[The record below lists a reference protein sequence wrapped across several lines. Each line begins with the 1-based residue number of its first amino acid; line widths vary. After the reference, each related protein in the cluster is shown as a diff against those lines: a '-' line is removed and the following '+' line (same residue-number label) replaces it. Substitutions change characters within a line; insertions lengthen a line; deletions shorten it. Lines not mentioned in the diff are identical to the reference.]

1 MRAVLCGYYGM
12 GNGGDEA
19 LLASLLQMLPARV
32 TPIVLSG
39 NPQETS
45 DRYQVEAIPRKSFG
59 HVLSALKRSDAFIW
73 GGGSLMQD
81 ASSLANPL
89 YYGGLMMLAQLM
101 GLKTIAWAQ
110 GIGPLD
116 HPLSRLITRT
126 ALKNCQGLSVRDRP
140 SEALLDRWQ
149 LNCLLA
155 PDPVWAL
162 ESAPVPG
169 LSDLPAPRVAV
180 ALRPHK
186 HLSEHQIKILAQA
199 LASFQKATGV
209 CLLLVAFQP
218 VKDRAIAQTLSDHLT
233 TQNSGP
239 HHIYCIEQPQQLKG
253 LFRGVEMT
261 IGMRFH
267 ALVMSAAESCRSFAI
282 SYDPKV
288 DAIAHDLALP
298 GWTLAPSPPAITQ
311 GKHSAGL
318 PPLPHDPQ
326 AICQTWLDF
335 YVNGEALNPA
345 QIQSQVD
352 RALMHRDLLSET
364 LFPNG

>member
-39 NPQETS
+39 NPDETS
-45 DRYQVEAIPRKSFG
+45 SRYNVEAIPRKSFS
-59 HVLSALKRSDAFIW
+59 HVFSALRQSDAFIW

-81 ASSLANPL
+81 ASSLLNPV
-89 YYGGLMMLAQLM
+89 YYGGLMMLAQMM

-116 HPLSRLITRT
+116 NPLSRLITRR
-126 ALKNCQGLSVRDRP
+126 ALMNCKGLSVRDRT

-155 PDPVWAL
+155 PDPVWGL
-162 ESAPVPG
+162 ESVPVKG

-186 HLSEHQIKILAQA
+186 HLSEGQIKILAQA

-218 VKDRAIAQTLSDHLT
+218 VKDLAIAQTLSEYLT
-233 TQNSGP
+233 EQNSGP
-239 HHIYCIEQPQQLKG
+239 HHIYCIDQPQQLKG

-267 ALVMSAAESCRSFAI
+267 ALVMSAAEGCRSFAM

-288 DAIAHDLALP
+288 EAIAQELSLP
-298 GWTLAPSPPAITQ
+298 GWALMPEVGALSTSR
-311 GKHSAGL
+311 SSL
-318 PPLPHDPQ
+318 PPLPSNPET
-326 AICQTWLDF
+326 ICKTWLDF
-335 YVNGEALNPA
+335 YVNGEALSLA

-364 LFPNG
+364 LFPS